1 MNMKKTFI
9 VIFACIM
16 SHLVMTAQSTVTFVV
31 RDGIDNSA
39 LKSTIE
45 SQATKLLEM
54 FNTAQKA
61 GKNTLNFGGIK
72 INDEARQTIL
82 LIWKYQHMQ
91 VWLDEGEEEAYIE
104 ETALKMRGN
113 QYQIRNIPIRLQT
126 VKGQEKKEYTEVSIN
141 FDVQGTIV
149 DFNITM
155 SKQQY
160 GEILKNAVSVE
171 DEYNRKMLAH
181 WMDQMQTAYN
191 MRDISFFEAIFSED
205 ALIITG
211 KRKMGRERTDAR
223 LKDKVAFE
231 YNIQTKQEYLSKLK
245 GIFDPKKNPNINIS
259 FTDRKYRRHGGNPR
273 YYMVDCTQ
281 YWNTTSYSDVG
292 HLFVIWDF
300 KNPEQ
305 PQILVRVW
313 QHVDDPKKYTAKDFV
328 LPN

>member
-1 MNMKKTFI
+1 MKKFLFTLSIFLMSN
-9 VIFACIM
+9 VIAIA
-16 SHLVMTAQSTVTFVV
+16 SSAVTFVV
-31 RDGIDNSA
+31 RNGIDNPT
-39 LKSTIE
+39 LKANIE

-54 FNTAQKA
+54 LNEAQEA
-61 GKNTLNFGGIK
+61 GKNTLNFNGLR

-82 LIWKYQHMQ
+82 LIWKYQHMH

-104 ETALKMRGN
+104 ETVLTMRGN
-113 QYQIRNIPIRLQT
+113 QYQVRNIPMRMQT
-126 VKGQEKKEYTEVSIN
+126 VKGEAKKEYNEVSIN
-141 FDVQGTIV
+141 FDRNGYIV

-160 GEILKNAVSVE
+160 GEILKNAIDVE

-181 WMDQMQTAYN
+181 WMDQLQTAYN
-191 MRDISFFEAIFSED
+191 MRDMSFFEAVFSED

-211 KRKMGRERTDAR
+211 KRKMVRQQTDAR
-223 LKDKVAFE
+223 LKDQAAFE
-231 YNIQTKQEYLSKLK
+231 YNVSTKREYLTKLSK
-245 GIFDPKKNPNINIS
+245 IFDPKVNPQINIL
-259 FTDRKYRRHGGNPR
+259 FTDKKYRRHGGNPR

-281 YWNTTSYSDVG
+281 HWNTTRYSDVG

-300 KNPEQ
+300 KDPEN

-313 QHVDDPKKYTAKDFV
+313 QHPDDTKKYTAKDFV

>member
-1 MNMKKTFI
+1 MYIRKVLMAFI
-9 VIFACIM
+9 AA
-16 SHLVMTAQSTVTFVV
+16 VMLPLATAAQSTVTFVV
-31 RDGIDNSA
+31 KDGTDNST
-39 LKSTIE
+39 LKAAIE
-45 SQATKLLEM
+45 NQTTRLLEM

-61 GKNTLNFGGIK
+61 GKTTLNFGNIK

-104 ETALKMRGN
+104 ESVLTMRGN
-113 QYQIRNIPIRLQT
+113 QYQVRNIPIRLET
-126 VKGQEKKEYTEVSIN
+126 VKGEQKKEYTEVSIN
-141 FDVQGTIV
+141 FDRTGTIV

-160 GEILKNAVSVE
+160 GDILKNAVSVE

-191 MRDISFFEAIFSED
+191 MRDMSFFEAIFSED

-211 KRKMGRERTDAR
+211 KRKMTRQRTEAR
-223 LKDKVAFE
+223 LKDKAAFE
-231 YNIQTKQEYLSKLK
+231 YNVQTKQEYLSKLK
-245 GIFDPKKNPNINIS
+245 GIFDPKKNPKIDIV
-259 FTDRKYRRHGGNPR
+259 FADRKYRRHGGNPR

-300 KNPEQ
+300 KDPEQ

-313 QHVDDPKKYTAKDFV
+313 QHVDDTKKYTARDFV